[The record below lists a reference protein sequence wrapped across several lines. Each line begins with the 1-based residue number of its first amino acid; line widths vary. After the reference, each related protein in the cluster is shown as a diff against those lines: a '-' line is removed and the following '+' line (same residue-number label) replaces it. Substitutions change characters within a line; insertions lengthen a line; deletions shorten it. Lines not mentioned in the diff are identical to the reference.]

1 MHSIKCGTVQ
11 SGFTF
16 PTKNSAFLMVLLWVL
31 PGFASLSIV
40 FSAGGEPV
48 IKSDLLFR
56 DLAPAPLRL
65 AVQPVQPTAKSQA
78 SKPTDQPGA
87 VESTTQM
94 QSSKSAVQPEAPKKA
109 VTLWSAVEV
118 LAGFTRIFPAP
129 VNFSHNS
136 TVDHLLS
143 PSART
148 STEDQL
154 PSTAAL
160 VGPGHLRTS
169 RLELT
174 EGGWLCMSLLN

>member
-1 MHSIKCGTVQ
+1 VY
-11 SGFTF
+11 
-16 PTKNSAFLMVLLWVL
+16 VLARVDRRWLALEVM
-31 PGFASLSIV
+31 
-40 FSAGGEPV
+40 AGV
-48 IKSDLLFR
+48 DKR
-56 DLAPAPLRL
+56 WL
-65 AVQPVQPTAKSQA
+65 AVVILAGV
-78 SKPTDQPGA
+78 DG
-87 VESTTQM
+87 
-94 QSSKSAVQPEAPKKA
+94 
-109 VTLWSAVEV
+109 WSAVEV

>member
-1 MHSIKCGTVQ
+1 
-11 SGFTF
+11 
-16 PTKNSAFLMVLLWVL
+16 MVLLWVL

-109 VTLWSAVEV
+109 VTTKLPLKRW
-118 LAGFTRIFPAP
+118 LKKTRALR
-129 VNFSHNS
+129 SL
-136 TVDHLLS
+136 TVFK
-143 PSART
+143 RKY
-148 STEDQL
+148 
-154 PSTAAL
+154 
-160 VGPGHLRTS
+160 
-169 RLELT
+169 
-174 EGGWLCMSLLN
+174 